1 MSCGDD
7 WTAWCLAEA
16 GEVVRHYD
24 AFDAEEKGYEG
35 PRHPAEAGWLLP
47 HEDGF
52 PADAF
57 DGVSHM
63 DSEACAARYQQ
74 VKEELGIPDT
84 CYATDIA
91 ARLSVDP
98 GALGARTRVTG
109 TGVLALTA
117 CGRRYGHPAGALT
130 V

>member
-1 MSCGDD
+1 
-7 WTAWCLAEA
+7 
-16 GEVVRHYD
+16 
-24 AFDAEEKGYEG
+24 
-35 PRHPAEAGWLLP
+35 
-47 HEDGF
+47 
-52 PADAF
+52 
-57 DGVSHM
+57 M
-63 DSEACAARYQQ
+63 DSEAFAARYQQ

-98 GALGARTRVTG
+98 GALGARTRVAG

-117 CGRRYGHPAGALT
+117 CGRRYGHPAGALS